1 LVISTAYENYYNA
14 MLNYNNSVFGI
25 SSSNTTT
32 NFYLSGLLNVGGGNN
47 GKTTG
52 SDTYFNSRGL
62 KYVMALREA
71 GSGLMS
77 AVSSLSFGAI
87 GKPSAVSSDK
97 DVVSVTGGNNPYAFN
112 AVPAIKVQIDQ
123 LAAGQTNDGTAL
135 QANDESS
142 VFGLQEF
149 SIETNGRTYQFSINV
164 SAGDTNKDVQQKMA
178 TAINIQNIGIDAAV
192 NVNSGEGTS
201 ALQLSAQS
209 TGVNAKSIFTISDV
223 SGGAVAETG
232 AANVTRQAQNAIYS
246 INGGAVQTSQSN
258 TVNIGNGVTAVFK
271 QVSIGSVTVSQGRDV
286 DVARNQVESFVQNY
300 NKLYGAALGNAEDP
314 KAGNLASQ
322 LRNNAA
328 AYAYSLGQI
337 GIGFDSNG
345 YMQINEGQFGAAV
358 ENGKAEQ
365 FFTQNRNT
373 NYGFTN
379 QLSRIAEQVQNNTIS
394 YISSSV
400 FIESLLGNMNFSFY
414 NSMGALLQNSG
425 SGNTGLLFS
434 FMM

>member
-1 LVISTAYENYYNA
+1 